1 MDSQDEAM
9 SRQEVLALSVAVL
22 IVLLTYKVLM

>member
-9 SRQEVLALSVAVL
+9 SRQEVLALSVAAL